1 MNIILYASS
10 TCPKCHVLAQKMDET
25 GIAYEIVKDEK
36 AADAGINE
44 VPILEVEGKRM
55 RFMEANKWINEQKG

>member
-10 TCPKCHVLAQKMDET
+10 TCPKCHVLAQKMDEA